1 MPYEEF
7 MFLCRILAENVSR
20 KYLTLLLN
28 AMSRCTF
35 FLAAEPSVFGADDDL
50 VHRFCVATLEEC
62 VKVQTIDR
70 LLVVARKICSS
81 LDLSWE
87 GSTRL
92 LLDLLKCT
100 TDSVVCL
107 KADLPKAVNDFLV
120 FVAYVSRCFLSVNR
134 DGRVGASVL
143 LFKAG
148 SYFSEVSSPI
158 ASVHLLYATGLYFSA
173 QQMESDVHLCISEHF
188 LNDEKYL
195 EALNEALC
203 TLAQFFY
210 IINGGSIP
218 LDGFGMESSL
228 AHQGHSK
235 KKHNDSQSRDNISLM
250 AYLDSLEFVCKVLLQ
265 HTNAVWKNFSEG
277 KAICYSGNLTYVLT
291 ALHQFIDSSLM
302 AHSCAKMSSGDKER
316 LHEHRGTLLN
326 ALVSAIKISFATS
339 KAVEKSLSS
348 TSHAISSSC
357 LMFEDIKILISILGN
372 IGVTLYNIRQFDE
385 APKVLELC
393 CQTVWVHVRRS
404 YCRLSEMGEGNG
416 ISEVLP
422 KDTLK
427 DIIVDAFTRIAKMVD
442 VLHRCGAKVTREIV
456 VKSLLLL
463 VDGDMSEYLNS
474 SLILIKLWVK
484 ITCKDFMDDQDVAHV
499 RSRKKDMARAP
510 LLFDLLLAYPS
521 PLPMKLLG
529 LIVEQEELAFGSTE
543 PRGAIFC
550 AQMQTRIIDILLDEM
565 YSPEEYFLER
575 SRVLVR
581 KAGVLR
587 SSGMQN
593 ISSCL
598 ESLSEAI
605 SLLLKNTALDLS
617 QRNPTVINQ
626 LATAHCLHAHCA
638 QEGNLDDEVVL
649 GSARSA
655 LDLWSEVGSFVRSSP
670 GMISQQKSRT
680 IVPLLCSLI
689 DLLAIKGCFELQLG
703 FCKQTIVIWK
713 QESLPVENIFS
724 FLFTSGRLSH
734 ACCHLPM
741 DQEII
746 SNLTLHFGIDCH
758 CTEFWRNCFKGDH
771 PSLSMFLQRMFPT
784 DLVLSQSY
792 KHSNGKKF
800 SFSLSVDEVDKVASS
815 LVSEVASSGQPI
827 FIAACL
833 YYDLSEK
840 LLSGGHLSQA
850 FSYGKEA
857 LNLRKKLLKKEF
869 KLNLGRIG
877 SGASQC
883 CGEQGFVCLEACG
896 STVTE
901 IWPDSTRSTSMKDS
915 FLTPWN
921 ILRCYLESILQVA
934 LMHELTGNDAEAEVL
949 VRTGKEI
956 SHFHKLP
963 VFRIAFT
970 SLLGQLYRKR
980 QLWDEAEGELKYARD
995 FLAEN
1000 DSFISC
1006 KLCRLTLKIS
1016 LDMKD
1021 GDKKHSTGNFSGAL
1035 VRYQAA
1041 MDKLNSTEFLAGTY
1055 DGHKPGGVLCNKD
1068 YIGQTRC
1075 EACKHGKEPLVAKDD
1090 VLPTCI
1096 SCKGKS
1102 NCYLNGS
1109 DCSKDDIC
1117 DMFGCWNC
1125 LLVKSL
1131 NSGSIQNILQF
1142 RFNCVLQRYLLPL
1155 LLKKARAMGAHNG
1168 EYGAHEIYNIYWQ
1181 CISLLYFRS
1190 LPQGCY
1196 RTYGP
1201 HLIALMVEGNIG
1213 DYLSLER
1220 AEILHSMSLFL
1231 LKGFLPEQSR
1241 DVCCTFSSVGMSC
1254 VVPWLLKAFVLSRE
1268 SPSLF
1273 QKVCRLLACVF
1284 LLSKV
1289 NSSIQ
1294 LPLWFQKSTLSV
1306 DGWVAYFHQISI
1318 GSLSCH
1324 DLASLQV
1331 LLREMVRK
1339 GPLADSGDE
1348 TDECVSK
1355 FPRLAGIEHIEKHVS
1370 DFFHKLPDV
1379 PTVCISMLG
1388 DDYVDVFGEN
1398 LLEDDCVDVLGENVA
1413 PSFFPAWMLISRFHS
1428 TNKPTAMLLPVGT
1441 ILEEMQSEGSS
1452 IKDLGNP
1459 MSVSDK
1465 KWQCPWGYAITDHV
1479 APTFRSIL
1487 EENFMSLSSATL
1499 TINDGQ
1505 ANCVRWWA
1513 HRMKLNNYL
1522 DKLLKD
1528 MEELW
1533 LGPWKCLL
1541 LGHQPSNE
1549 HIEAASSS
1557 IVTCLEEFKLE
1568 VNPELIKAVLGG
1580 AVSVD
1585 EVHEC
1590 LYQLILYKGYVGR
1603 GQCCEKDRLR
1613 SFSSWQIDTKAL
1625 ETLKCLIEN
1634 TVDGLLESADRG
1646 PVILILDINVQML
1659 PWENLPV
1666 LRNQEIYRMP
1676 SMGNIFL
1683 ALTRCNNHY
1692 KDGNVVAPRFP
1703 AIDPFNTFYLLN
1715 PNGDLSSTQKEF
1727 EQFFRNY
1734 KWKGNAGH
1742 NPTSEELV
1750 MALANYDLFLYFGHG
1765 SGAKYIN
1772 LKEIEKLNNCASAVL
1787 MGCSSGALHCKG
1799 SYAPH
1804 GAPLSYLSGGSPA
1817 VVANLWDV
1825 SDKDIDRFSK
1835 ALLHSW
1841 LREDSADD
1849 SNCSQC
1855 SQLTQEF
1862 ESINIGVEG
1871 NDRRN
1876 VDTKRCSCR
1885 QIRVASNLS
1894 KPRSACRL
1902 PHLIGASPVCYG
1914 VPTIIRR

>member
-1 MPYEEF
+1 MAAAAADLLAALSSPSSHAGLHSRFAAYLRPFTAHLPTSNPSPGGAIALRPLAKRFLPFLGRALLLLPPLVRASSGDAGGSVRCADELFEIYALLLDCLEAISPCLAGKPYSVLLQRGRFVCCLESRGCLWRAEEEAVAA
-7 MFLCRILAENVSR
+7 LDALRSALSPPAASTKSRSRRGGAASAASIILLPDPAGVAGEAATDPDVATLAVELTVCLANCASKGKVKEAATYERVLSLVEQLQPWLPILPENVSR

-28 AMSRCTF
+28 AMSRCAF

-107 KADLPKAVNDFLV
+107 KADLPKAANDFLV

-134 DGRVGASVL
+134 DRRAGASVL

-158 ASVHLLYATGLYFSA
+158 ASVLLLYATGLYFSA

-188 LNDEKYL
+188 LND
-195 EALNEALC
+195 
-203 TLAQFFY
+203 
-210 IINGGSIP
+210 
-218 LDGFGMESSL
+218 
-228 AHQGHSK
+228 K
-235 KKHNDSQSRDNISLM
+235 K
-250 AYLDSLEFVCKVLLQ
+250 Q

-339 KAVEKSLSS
+339 KAV
-348 TSHAISSSC
+348 
-357 LMFEDIKILISILGN
+357 
-372 IGVTLYNIRQFDE
+372 E

-484 ITCKDFMDDQDVAHV
+484 
-499 RSRKKDMARAP
+499 
-510 LLFDLLLAYPS
+510 
-521 PLPMKLLG
+521 
-529 LIVEQEELAFGSTE
+529 EELAFGSTE
-543 PRGAIFC
+543 PRGTIFC

-655 LDLWSEVGSFVRSSP
+655 LDLWSEVESFVRSSP
-670 GMISQQKSRT
+670 GMISQQESRT

-689 DLLAIKGCFELQLG
+689 DLLAIK
-703 FCKQTIVIWK
+703 
-713 QESLPVENIFS
+713 
-724 FLFTSGRLSH
+724 
-734 ACCHLPM
+734 
-741 DQEII
+741 
-746 SNLTLHFGIDCH
+746 
-758 CTEFWRNCFKGDH
+758 
-771 PSLSMFLQRMFPT
+771 RMFPT

-800 SFSLSVDEVDKVASS
+800 SFNLSVDEVDKVASS

-827 FIAACL
+827 FIAGCL

-934 LMHELTGNDAEAEVL
+934 LMHELSGNDAEAEVL

-963 VFRIAFT
+963 VFHIAFT

-980 QLWDEAEGELKYARD
+980 QLWDEAESELKYARD

-1035 VRYQAA
+1035 VRYKAA

-1068 YIGQTRC
+1068 YIGQTWC

-1109 DCSKDDIC
+1109 DCRKDDIC

-1190 LPQGCY
+1190 LPQ
-1196 RTYGP
+1196 
-1201 HLIALMVEGNIG
+1201 
-1213 DYLSLER
+1213 ER
-1220 AEILHSMSLFL
+1220 AEILHSMSLFV

-1273 QKVCRLLACVF
+1273 QK
-1284 LLSKV
+1284 
-1289 NSSIQ
+1289 
-1294 LPLWFQKSTLSV
+1294 
-1306 DGWVAYFHQISI
+1306 ISI

-1398 LLEDDCVDVLGENVA
+1398 LLEDDYVDILGENVA

-1428 TNKPTAMLLPVGT
+1428 TNKPTAMLLPVGA

-1452 IKDLGNP
+1452 IKDLGNR

-1568 VNPELIKAVLGG
+1568 VNPELIKAILGG

-1849 SNCSQC
+1849 SNCLQC

-1885 QIRVASNLS
+1885 QRRVASNLS
-1894 KPRSACRL
+1894 KARSACRL